1 MHRVNNT
8 LKIYLDNCCYNRPYD
23 DQSQIRISLEAQ
35 AKIYIQT
42 MIETGNFKL
51 VSSYMLIYENSRN
64 RIETKRKAIEQFI
77 KDNTAIYIDDSYSEE
92 VEHVAIEIQQTGV
105 KSADAIHVA
114 CAILAKCD
122 FFITTD
128 DRLLKYKSDLI
139 SIVDPVE
146 FIRKIGSDIYE
157 QYS

>member
-1 MHRVNNT
+1 M
-8 LKIYLDNCCYNRPYD
+8 KIFLDNCCYNRPYD

-42 MIETGNFKL
+42 MIETGNFKP

-92 VEHVAIEIQQTGV
+92 VEHVAMV
-105 KSADAIHVA
+105 
-114 CAILAKCD
+114 
-122 FFITTD
+122 
-128 DRLLKYKSDLI
+128 
-139 SIVDPVE
+139 
-146 FIRKIGSDIYE
+146 
-157 QYS
+157 

>member
-1 MHRVNNT
+1 M
-8 LKIYLDNCCYNRPYD
+8 KIYLDNCCYNRPYD

-42 MIETGNFKL
+42 MIETGKFEL

-157 QYS
+157 

>member
-1 MHRVNNT
+1 
-8 LKIYLDNCCYNRPYD
+8 
-23 DQSQIRISLEAQ
+23 
-35 AKIYIQT
+35 
-42 MIETGNFKL
+42 MIETGKFKL

-92 VEHVAIEIQQTGV
+92 VEHVAIEIQQAGV

-128 DRLLKYKSDLI
+128 DRLLRYKSDLI

-146 FIRKIGSDIYE
+146 FIRKIGSNIYE
-157 QYS
+157 

>member
-1 MHRVNNT
+1 MPGVNNT
-8 LKIYLDNCCYNRPYD
+8 SKIYLDNCCYNRPYD

-157 QYS
+157 

>member
-1 MHRVNNT
+1 M
-8 LKIYLDNCCYNRPYD
+8 KIYLDNCCYNRPYD

-146 FIRKIGSDIYE
+146 FIRKIGSNIYE
-157 QYS
+157 

>member
-1 MHRVNNT
+1 MPGVNDT

-51 VSSYMLIYENSRN
+51 VSSYILIYENSRN

-146 FIRKIGSDIYE
+146 FIRKIGSNIYE
-157 QYS
+157 

>member
-1 MHRVNNT
+1 M
-8 LKIYLDNCCYNRPYD
+8 KIYLDNCCYNRPYD

-77 KDNTAIYIDDSYSEE
+77 KDNTAIYIDDSYNEE
-92 VEHVAIEIQQTGV
+92 VEYVAIEIQQTGV

-146 FIRKIGSDIYE
+146 FIT
-157 QYS
+157 

>member
-1 MHRVNNT
+1 MPGVNDT

-42 MIETGNFKL
+42 MIEAGKFEL

-64 RIETKRKAIEQFI
+64 RIETKSKAIEQFI
-77 KDNTAIYIDDSYSEE
+77 KDNTAIYIDDSYSEK
-92 VEHVAIEIQQTGV
+92 VERIAIEIQKTGV
-105 KSADAIHVA
+105 KSADAIHTA

-157 QYS
+157 

>member
-1 MHRVNNT
+1 MPGVNDT

-42 MIETGNFKL
+42 MIEAGKFEL

-92 VEHVAIEIQQTGV
+92 VEHVAIEIQQTSV

-146 FIRKIGSDIYE
+146 FIRKIGSDFYE
-157 QYS
+157 

>member
-1 MHRVNNT
+1 M
-8 LKIYLDNCCYNRPYD
+8 KIYLDNCCYNRPYD

-42 MIETGNFKL
+42 MIETGKFKL

-146 FIRKIGSDIYE
+146 FIRKIGSNIYE
-157 QYS
+157 

>member
-1 MHRVNNT
+1 M
-8 LKIYLDNCCYNRPYD
+8 KIYLDNCCYNRPYD

-77 KDNTAIYIDDSYSEE
+77 KDNTAIYIDESYSEE

-128 DRLLKYKSDLI
+128 DRLLKDKSDSI

-146 FIRKIGSDIYE
+146 FIRKIGSNIYE
-157 QYS
+157 

>member
-1 MHRVNNT
+1 M
-8 LKIYLDNCCYNRPYD
+8 KIYLDNCCYNRPYD

-92 VEHVAIEIQQTGV
+92 VEHVAIEIQKNGV

-146 FIRKIGSDIYE
+146 FIRKNWK
-157 QYS
+157 

>member
-1 MHRVNNT
+1 M
-8 LKIYLDNCCYNRPYD
+8 KIYLDNCCYNRPYD

-92 VEHVAIEIQQTGV
+92 VEHVAIEIQQTGM

-146 FIRKIGSDIYE
+146 FIRKIGSNIYE
-157 QYS
+157 

>member
-1 MHRVNNT
+1 M
-8 LKIYLDNCCYNRPYD
+8 KIYLDNCCYNRPYD

-42 MIETGNFKL
+42 MIETGKFEL

-77 KDNTAIYIDDSYSEE
+77 KDNTATYIDDSYSEE

-146 FIRKIGSDIYE
+146 FIRKIGSNIYE
-157 QYS
+157 

>member
-1 MHRVNNT
+1 M
-8 LKIYLDNCCYNRPYD
+8 KIYLDNCCYNRPYD

-92 VEHVAIEIQQTGV
+92 VEHIAIEIQQTGV

-146 FIRKIGSDIYE
+146 FIRKIGSNIYE
-157 QYS
+157 

>member
-1 MHRVNNT
+1 M
-8 LKIYLDNCCYNRPYD
+8 KIYLDNCCYNRPYD

-77 KDNTAIYIDDSYSEE
+77 KDNAAIYIDDSYSEE

-146 FIRKIGSDIYE
+146 FIRKIGSNIYE
-157 QYS
+157 

>member
-1 MHRVNNT
+1 M
-8 LKIYLDNCCYNRPYD
+8 KIYLDNCCYNRPYD

-92 VEHVAIEIQQTGV
+92 VEHVAIEIQKNGV

-146 FIRKIGSDIYE
+146 FIRKIGSNIYE
-157 QYS
+157 